1 MIKSIKDLLKIK
13 EANKE
18 KLEFRMLSNKASDN
32 IEEEMVSKDG
42 RYDIALCMGTS
53 CQSSK
58 SAEVAEALEA
68 EIIKHKMEDK
78 VTIVRTGCN
87 GFCAVGP
94 IMVMYPGGILYNGM
108 GAEDVTEIFE
118 GHIINHQLV
127 ERCMYHHPV
136 SGAVIPRYMDL
147 PFFAKQELRV
157 LRNKGI
163 IDADSIDEY
172 IGRDGYFGFA
182 KAVTEMSSG
191 DVIKEVKDSGLRG
204 RGGGG
209 FLTGL
214 KWSFCKNSESDK
226 KYILCNADEGDPGA
240 FMDRS
245 IIESDPHSV
254 IEGMLIGAYAIGAD
268 EGYIYCRAEY
278 PLALKRLE
286 KAIALCEEYG
296 LLGDNILGSG
306 FNFRLYISRGSGAFV
321 CGEETA
327 LMNSIEG
334 KRGEPRPRPP
344 FPAVKGLWDK
354 PSVLNNV
361 ETFANIPLIL
371 FNGYEWYRTTGTENS
386 PGTKIFA
393 LTGNVMNVGLVEVP
407 IGTSLGDLI
416 YEIGGGMQ
424 EGKIYKSAQIGGP
437 SGGCIPKSHL
447 SVSLDFESLQELGAI
462 MGSGGLVV
470 MSEDTCMVDVA
481 KFFLEFVLEE
491 SCGKC
496 VPCRVGIKRMHE
508 IFERITEGQGEEED
522 IDRLISLGTMIKQT
536 SLCGLGQ
543 TAPNPVLSTIQ
554 HFRNEYLDHII
565 HKHCEAGVCPGLV
578 RAPCQSA
585 CPAGVDIPGFISL
598 IKEKRYA
605 EALQLHREKN
615 PFAAVCARVCFHT
628 CEDKCRRAMLDDPV
642 SIRALKRYLVEQ
654 EIIVQLPDVLEN
666 NRNATSK
673 IAVIGAGPAGLAC
686 AYFLARLGYQP
697 KIFES
702 ESRPGGM
709 LTQAIP
715 AYRLPREELAR
726 EIRMIERI
734 GVEINCDMKLGRDI
748 TLEGLR
754 KDGFEAVFLSTGAP
768 VGSGLGIP
776 GEDADGVDDALTFLK
791 QYNIRGNVRINNNVL
806 VIGGGNAAID
816 AARTAVRLGAES
828 VTIVYRR
835 KRSQM
840 PAYQEEV
847 EEAIVEGVK
856 LVDLTQPVEVVK
868 TEDGK
873 VAGLKCLHM
882 TLGDFDKQGRRRPV
896 KESEDY
902 FIIKGDQ
909 IITAIGQGLD
919 MDVFKD
925 VEDLEFNRNGYIKI
939 DESTG
944 RTSIDWL
951 YAGGDSSSG
960 PSSVVKA
967 IHAGEAAAV
976 GIDFDLSGEDHA
988 FWREEKQ
995 NDTKYDPDRDPV
1007 PYPRERVPLIPAEK
1021 RRSNFDEVELPWTE
1035 AVALR
1040 QSARCLRCDYG
1051 KPVIPREVIND

>member
-1 MIKSIKDLLKIK
+1 MVKSVKDLEKIK
-13 EANKE
+13 AANKE
-18 KLEFRMLSNKASDN
+18 KLDFRLLSTTSSEN
-32 IEEEMVSKDG
+32 IREEMISKSG

-58 SAEVAEALEA
+58 SVEVAAALEE
-68 EIIKHKMEDK
+68 EIKKNGMEDK
-78 VTIVRTGCN
+78 VTLVRTGCN

-108 GAEDVTEIFE
+108 SAEDVPEIFE
-118 GHIINHQLV
+118 QHILNHQLV

-136 SGAVIPRYMDL
+136 SGAVIPHYMDL

-157 LRNKGI
+157 LRNKGV

-182 KAVTEMSSG
+182 KALTEM
-191 DVIKEVKDSGLRG
+191 DPQEVVDEVKSSGLRG

-214 KWSFCKNSESDK
+214 KWSFCKNSKSDK

-286 KAIALCEEYG
+286 TAIAKCEEYG
-296 LLGDNILGSG
+296 ILGDNILGTDFS
-306 FNFRLYISRGSGAFV
+306 FRLHISRGSGAFV

-344 FPAVKGLWDK
+344 FPAVKGLWGK

-361 ETFANIPLIL
+361 ETFANVPLIL
-371 FNGYEWYRTTGTENS
+371 HNGYEWYRTTGTENS

-393 LTGNVMNVGLVEVP
+393 LTGNVVNVGLVEVP

-424 EGKIYKSAQIGGP
+424 DGKAYKSAQIGGP

-447 SVSLDFESLQELGAI
+447 SISLDFESLQELGAI

-508 IFERITEGQGEEED
+508 ILERISEGMGEEGD
-522 IDRLISLGTMIKQT
+522 IERLIKLGTIIKQT

-554 HFRNEYLDHII
+554 HFRKEYEDHII

-615 PFAAVCARVCFHT
+615 PFAAICARVCFHT

-642 SIRALKRYLVEQ
+642 SIRALKRFLVEQ
-654 EIIVQLPDVLEN
+654 EIVVQLPEVLEN
-666 NRNATSK
+666 NKNAVK
-673 IAVIGAGPAGLAC
+673 KVAIIGAGPAGLSC

-697 KIFES
+697 KVFEA

-715 AYRLPREELAR
+715 AYRLPREEIAR
-726 EIRMIERI
+726 EIRMVERI
-734 GVEINCDMKLGRDI
+734 GVDINCDMKLGKDF
-748 TLEGLR
+748 TLKGLKDEGY
-754 KDGFEAVFLSTGAP
+754 EAVFLATGAP
-768 VGSGLGIP
+768 VGTALGIP

-791 QYNIRGNVRINNNVL
+791 QYNIRGNARIKKNVL

-816 AARTAVRLGAES
+816 AARTAIRLGADS

-856 LVDLTQPVEVVK
+856 LLDLTQPVEVVK
-868 TEDGK
+868 TADGK
-873 VAGLKCLHM
+873 VSGLKCLHM

-902 FIIKGDQ
+902 FVVKGDQ
-909 IITAIGQGLD
+909 IIAAIGQGLD
-919 MDVFKD
+919 SSLF
-925 VEDLEFNRNGYIKI
+925 EGIEGLEYTNKGFVKI

-944 RTSIDWL
+944 QTSVKWL
-951 YAGGDSSSG
+951 YAGGDTSSG

-967 IHAGEAAAV
+967 IHAGEVAAV
-976 GIDFDLSGEDHA
+976 GIDYELSGEDHA
-988 FWREEKQ
+988 FWREEKM
-995 NDTKYDPDRDPV
+995 NDTNFDPDRDPV
-1007 PYPRERVPLIPAEK
+1007 PYPREKVPLVPVEK

-1040 QSARCLRCDYG
+1040 QSERCLRCDYG

>member
-1 MIKSIKDLLKIK
+1 
-13 EANKE
+13 
-18 KLEFRMLSNKASDN
+18 
-32 IEEEMVSKDG
+32 
-42 RYDIALCMGTS
+42 
-53 CQSSK
+53 
-58 SAEVAEALEA
+58 
-68 EIIKHKMEDK
+68 
-78 VTIVRTGCN
+78 
-87 GFCAVGP
+87 
-94 IMVMYPGGILYNGM
+94 
-108 GAEDVTEIFE
+108 
-118 GHIINHQLV
+118 
-127 ERCMYHHPV
+127 
-136 SGAVIPRYMDL
+136 
-147 PFFAKQELRV
+147 
-157 LRNKGI
+157 
-163 IDADSIDEY
+163 
-172 IGRDGYFGFA
+172 
-182 KAVTEMSSG
+182 
-191 DVIKEVKDSGLRG
+191 
-204 RGGGG
+204 
-209 FLTGL
+209 
-214 KWSFCKNSESDK
+214 
-226 KYILCNADEGDPGA
+226 
-240 FMDRS
+240 
-245 IIESDPHSV
+245 
-254 IEGMLIGAYAIGAD
+254 
-268 EGYIYCRAEY
+268 
-278 PLALKRLE
+278 
-286 KAIALCEEYG
+286 
-296 LLGDNILGSG
+296 
-306 FNFRLYISRGSGAFV
+306 
-321 CGEETA
+321 
-327 LMNSIEG
+327 
-334 KRGEPRPRPP
+334 
-344 FPAVKGLWDK
+344 
-354 PSVLNNV
+354 
-361 ETFANIPLIL
+361 
-371 FNGYEWYRTTGTENS
+371 
-386 PGTKIFA
+386 
-393 LTGNVMNVGLVEVP
+393 
-407 IGTSLGDLI
+407 
-416 YEIGGGMQ
+416 
-424 EGKIYKSAQIGGP
+424 
-437 SGGCIPKSHL
+437 
-447 SVSLDFESLQELGAI
+447 
-462 MGSGGLVV
+462 
-470 MSEDTCMVDVA
+470 
-481 KFFLEFVLEE
+481 
-491 SCGKC
+491 
-496 VPCRVGIKRMHE
+496 
-508 IFERITEGQGEEED
+508 
-522 IDRLISLGTMIKQT
+522 
-536 SLCGLGQ
+536 
-543 TAPNPVLSTIQ
+543 
-554 HFRNEYLDHII
+554 
-565 HKHCEAGVCPGLV
+565 
-578 RAPCQSA
+578 
-585 CPAGVDIPGFISL
+585 
-598 IKEKRYA
+598 
-605 EALQLHREKN
+605 
-615 PFAAVCARVCFHT
+615 
-628 CEDKCRRAMLDDPV
+628 MLDDPV

-666 NRNATSK
+666 NRNATRK

-754 KDGFEAVFLSTGAP
+754 KDGYEAVFLSTGAP

>member
-1 MIKSIKDLLKIK
+1 MIKSIEDLKKIK
-13 EANKE
+13 LENKE
-18 KLEFRMLSNKASDN
+18 KLDFRMLSTDSSDDILN
-32 IEEEMVSKDG
+32 EMVSKNG

-58 SAEVAEALEA
+58 STEVAIALEE
-68 EIIKHKMEDK
+68 EIKKYKMEDK

-108 GAEDVTEIFE
+108 EAADVPEIFDE
-118 GHIINHQLV
+118 HINNHKLV

-163 IDADSIDEY
+163 IDADSLDEY
-172 IGRDGYFGFA
+172 IGRDGYFGLA
-182 KAVTEMSSG
+182 KAVIEMSPQQVV
-191 DVIKEVKDSGLRG
+191 DEVKESGLRG

-214 KWSFCKNSESDK
+214 KWSFCKNSQSDK

-245 IIESDPHSV
+245 ILESDPHSV

-286 KAIALCEEYG
+286 TAIAKCEEYG
-296 LLGDNILGSG
+296 LLGENILGTG
-306 FNFRLYISRGSGAFV
+306 FNFKLNISRGSGAFV

-344 FPAVKGLWDK
+344 FPAVKGLWGK

-361 ETFANIPLIL
+361 ETLANIPIIL
-371 FNGYEWYRTTGTENS
+371 FNGHDWYRTTGTENS

-393 LTGNVMNVGLVEVP
+393 LTGNVRNVGLVEVP

-424 EGKIYKSAQIGGP
+424 EGKVYKSAQIGGP

-508 IFERITEGQGEEED
+508 ILERITDGLGEEED
-522 IDRLISLGTMIKQT
+522 IDRLITLGNTIKQT

-554 HFRNEYLDHII
+554 HFRHEYEDHII

-615 PFAAVCARVCFHT
+615 PFAAICARVCFHT

-654 EIIVQLPDVLEN
+654 EIIVQLPEVLEN
-666 NRNATSK
+666 NKNAVKK
-673 IAVIGAGPAGLAC
+673 IAVIGAGPAGLSC

-697 KIFES
+697 KVFEA

-715 AYRLPREELAR
+715 AYRLPREEIAR

-734 GVEINCDMKLGRDI
+734 GVEINCDIKIGRDI
-748 TLEGLR
+748 TLNQLKE
-754 KDGFEAVFLSTGAP
+754 KGFEAVFLSPGAP

-791 QYNIRGNVRINNNVL
+791 QYNIRGNVRINRNVL

-828 VTIVYRR
+828 VTIIYRR

-856 LVDLTQPVEVVK
+856 LIDLTQPVEVVK
-868 TEDGK
+868 TAEGK
-873 VAGLKCLHM
+873 VAGIKCHRM
-882 TLGDFDKQGRRRPV
+882 TLGDFDKQGRRRAV
-896 KESEDY
+896 KENEDN

-909 IITAIGQGLD
+909 IITAIGQGID
-919 MDVFKD
+919 DEIFKEID
-925 VEDLEFNRNGYIKI
+925 GLEFNEKGYLKI
-939 DESTG
+939 DKSNG
-944 RTSIDWL
+944 RTSVNWL
-951 YAGGDSSSG
+951 FAGGDTASG

-967 IHAGEAAAV
+967 IHAGEVAAV
-976 GIDFDLSGEDHA
+976 GIDYYLSGEDHA
-988 FWREEKQ
+988 FWREEKM
-995 NDTKYDPDRDPV
+995 NNTNFDPDKDPV
-1007 PYPRERVPLIPAEK
+1007 PYPREKVPLIPAEK

-1051 KPVIPREVIND
+1051 KPVIPREVLND